1 MNWRGVRQARRGG
14 GLLAAPLAA
23 EAQRGTPPRLCF
35 LTFDSRAT
43 QSKLFP
49 SQASPV
55 QFDPFF
61 QRLRDLG
68 YIDGQTLTVDYL
80 SANGQG
86 ERFPGLAAECLRLK
100 ADIIVVTTTPAAQ
113 AAKKATPTIPI
124 VMVALG
130 DPVSTGLVT
139 SLSRPGG
146 NITGLTSM
154 ASGLSAKRLA
164 LLKEARPSISRVLV
178 LSYLVDPIAAPQVKE
193 LQEAARSLKVT
204 LVVQDIRSGDDLSAA
219 FDAGA
224 KAHVDGLLTTAESL
238 FVAQRRRVVELAA
251 RHRLPGLYPYRAM
264 VDAGGLMAYDGYTP
278 DLVAQTATYVDK
290 ILKGVNPA
298 ELPIEQ
304 PSKFELVINL
314 KTAKALGL
322 TIPPSLLQR
331 ADQVIE

>member
-1 MNWRGVRQARRGG
+1 
-14 GLLAAPLAA
+14 
-23 EAQRGTPPRLCF
+23 
-35 LTFDSRAT
+35 
-43 QSKLFP
+43 
-49 SQASPV
+49 
-55 QFDPFF
+55 
-61 QRLRDLG
+61 
-68 YIDGQTLTVDYL
+68 
-80 SANGQG
+80 
-86 ERFPGLAAECLRLK
+86 
-100 ADIIVVTTTPAAQ
+100 
-113 AAKKATPTIPI
+113 
-124 VMVALG
+124 
-130 DPVSTGLVT
+130 
-139 SLSRPGG
+139 
-146 NITGLTSM
+146 M

-193 LQEAARSLKVT
+193 LQVAARSLKVT
-204 LVVQDIRSGDDLSAA
+204 LVVQDIQSGDDLSAA

-264 VDAGGLMAYDGYTP
+264 VEAGGLMAYDAYTP

-290 ILKGVNPA
+290 ILKGAKPA
-298 ELPIEQ
+298 DLPIEQ
-304 PSKFELVINL
+304 ATKFDLVINL